1 MTLLKHFSVFITRL
15 NDRLGVWLI
24 GYLVLLMFVILL
36 YEITARYVFSAPT
49 TWATEFT
56 QLMFGAYVML
66 SGGYLLANKG
76 HVNVDL
82 FYNRLTPRAQALT
95 HILTS
100 FLFFAF
106 ISVLLMEGWTMASNS
121 IDMLETSSSAWNP
134 PVWPLKLTIPIGA
147 ALILLQGVAGI
158 LEQLPV
164 LFGAEP
170 AADRSGE
177 GRA

>member
-1 MTLLKHFSVFITRL
+1 MTLLKHFSVLITRL

-49 TWATEFT
+49 NWATEFT

-82 FYNRLTPRAQALT
+82 FYNRLTPRARAVT

-106 ISVLLMEGWTMASNS
+106 ISVLLLEGWTMASNS

-134 PVWPLKLTIPIGA
+134 PVWPLKLTIPVGA
-147 ALILLQGVAGI
+147 ALILLQGIAGI
-158 LEQLPV
+158 IDQIQV
-164 LFGAEP
+164 LIDGRIP
-170 AADRSGE
+170 ADQGGE
-177 GRA
+177 GGA

>member
-1 MTLLKHFSVFITRL
+1 MTLLKQFSFFITRF
-15 NDRLGVWLI
+15 NDRLGAWLI

-49 TWATEFT
+49 IWATEFT

-82 FYNRLTPRAQALT
+82 FYNRLSPRLQALT

-106 ISVLLMEGWTMASNS
+106 ISVLLMEGWIMASNS

-134 PVWPLKLTIPIGA
+134 PVWPLKLTIPLGA
-147 ALILLQGVAGI
+147 GLILLQGIAGI
-158 LEQLPV
+158 MDQLPV

-170 AADRSGE
+170 SADHDGE
-177 GRA
+177 GGA

>member
-1 MTLLKHFSVFITRL
+1 MTLLKHFSLFITRL
-15 NDRLGVWLI
+15 NDRLGAWLI

-49 TWATEFT
+49 IWATEFT

-66 SGGYLLANKG
+66 SGGYLLANNG

-82 FYNRLTPRAQALT
+82 FYNRLSLRLQALT

-106 ISVLLMEGWTMASNS
+106 VSVLLMEGWTMASNS

-134 PVWPLKLTIPIGA
+134 PVWPLKLTIPVGA
-147 ALILLQGVAGI
+147 GLILLQGIAGI
-158 LEQLPV
+158 MDQLPV

-170 AADRSGE
+170 SADHDGE
-177 GRA
+177 GGA